1 MSGFSNAIA
10 QHETYKEILS
20 TIRAGRFPFGV
31 LGTTGM
37 HKVFLLHSLLAS
49 LNENGGKRRAMV
61 LVPDEGTATRMME
74 DFDAMGTKAA
84 VLPAKDLTF
93 LTDQVRSR
101 EYEQQRMGALSAWP
115 SMCCWSPPRPP
126 SRRPSRRRSSPPA

>member
-101 EYEQQRMGALSAWP
+101 EYEP
-115 SMCCWSPPRPP
+115 FP
-126 SRRPSRRRSSPPA
+126 

>member
-37 HKVFLLHSLLAS
+37 HKVFL
-49 LNENGGKRRAMV
+49 RC
-61 LVPDEGTATRMME
+61 
-74 DFDAMGTKAA
+74 
-84 VLPAKDLTF
+84 
-93 LTDQVRSR
+93 SR
-101 EYEQQRMGALSAWP
+101 L
-115 SMCCWSPPRPP
+115 
-126 SRRPSRRRSSPPA
+126 

>member
-37 HKVFLLHSLLAS
+37 HKVFLLHSLLSS
-49 LNENGGKRRAMV
+49 LNEDGGRRRAMV

-74 DFDAMGTKAA
+74 DFEAMGTKAA
-84 VLPAKDLTF
+84 VFPAKDLTF

-101 EYEQQRMGALSAWP
+101 EYE
-115 SMCCWSPPRPP
+115 
-126 SRRPSRRRSSPPA
+126 